1 MEFIIDDTPRP
12 AKRPRRVQQNASP
25 VRLCEHYLF
34 SCNYYQE
41 ENSFHACFFAPY
53 SSIQLGMDLADLSP
67 ACRQGFSR
75 PLFAGSGP

>member
-12 AKRPRRVQQNASP
+12 AMRPRPVQHNVSP
-25 VRLCEHYLF
+25 VRLRENYLI
-34 SCNYYQE
+34 SCNYCTAEY
-41 ENSFHACFFAPY
+41 SFRACFFAPY